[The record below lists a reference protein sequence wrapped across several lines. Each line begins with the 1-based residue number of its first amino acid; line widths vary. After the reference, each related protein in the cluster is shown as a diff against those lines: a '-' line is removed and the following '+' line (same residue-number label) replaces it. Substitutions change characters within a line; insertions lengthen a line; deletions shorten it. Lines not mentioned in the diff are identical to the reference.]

1 MQRIAQNFHKIIP
14 IAATLFVTTA
24 SCGRL
29 HSKVKVICSYL
40 PGHSFRTYARRG
52 RRSCKSLLLRAR
64 EEGANTYEYI
74 LKMKTNRFFYMYS
87 IMFSFARRFYFSIDE
102 SVSHTTSGVSKT
114 IERSALSLF
123 IYKSFGIVG
132 QVLMN

>member
-1 MQRIAQNFHKIIP
+1 MQRIAQNLHNIIP

-29 HSKVKVICSYL
+29 QSKVKAICSYL

-52 RRSCKSLLLRAR
+52 RRSCKSLLLCAR

-87 IMFSFARRFYFSIDE
+87 IMFSFQEDSIF
-102 SVSHTTSGVSKT
+102 
-114 IERSALSLF
+114 LSTKVFLTPL
-123 IYKSFGIVG
+123 V
-132 QVLMN
+132 VLVKQLSDPP